1 MKSMREQESVLIVPA
16 LATVADLQVEI
27 SGNVTAFA
35 ANLQREQSA
44 RQFKSSRGRRDSAP
58 RTSYPSHR

>member
-1 MKSMREQESVLIVPA
+1 MNPDEKVQDGVLIVPA

-35 ANLQREQSA
+35 ANLQQEQSA
-44 RQFKSSRGRRDSAP
+44 RQAK
-58 RTSYPSHR
+58 T